1 MPQIDPKYDRLK
13 LTAQY
18 LTDPMLMALAWKKAH
33 DYIRNTNWYADN
45 FDLDK
50 SALNL
55 AALSKKW
62 ASEISTGQTDF
73 KDLKLVPAPKTAQW
87 SFSENQCPE
96 TAEDIFQQHIE
107 RAAAPCYC
115 LKWAPLKPEKIKL
128 RPLAHIGIKEQTIMT
143 LVMMCLANEV
153 EALQGDPST
162 DYDEAHEKRVV
173 SYGNRL
179 YCTYSEDS
187 EGKLTA
193 EHNYGATTIYSKY
206 FTDYRK
212 FLQRPY
218 YFAAKA
224 LPEKSPD
231 QEVYLIELDLSQ
243 FFDLIDREKLFEKIK
258 NIVHKKQDTVIA
270 DKDAVETVFK
280 SFNDWSWS
288 ACAEETY
295 QLCATEEVPT
305 PGKGLP
311 QGLVASGFL
320 SNIYMLD
327 FDTKLS
333 KLINSNI
340 SDESDN
346 AVTLVDYCRY
356 VDDMRLVVTGPAWS
370 KDNSTPL
377 RNIRNAINTW
387 LDPELKKL
395 NLKLNPEKTKAEV
408 YRGKSKGISSALEA
422 MQSTLSGPLSNESAD
437 ELITQL
443 ESLLMLSDSSKVDQD
458 SEEGEC
464 RINRLAVIEKSV
476 FDVREDTLKR
486 FAANKISRILNEK
499 RHFTSRKTDA
509 SGNPIAGDWDYLQE
523 RMARRLI
530 GAWSTDPALVLLL
543 KKGLELYPSPKLL
556 EPVLEQLNDVL
567 LRRLQPSDKP
577 EERNEAE
584 LKQAAVATYCLA
596 EIFRHS
602 AVTIHRKDPQAIP
615 AHVDVDGYFE
625 LLQSRAVKVL
635 KDYTEEPT
643 SVCDKDDKA
652 TSASGK
658 DKPFNLL
665 AEQAR
670 FLLLVRLDTTLEE
683 SCGDIEQDL
692 IFKLAKGFR
701 SISIDTGTTDE
712 TLASCILL
720 ASQLV
725 DDQKPVLRA
734 TSCLF
739 DTYRR
744 TMDIQAVI
752 KKIAPQDSTFVRSL
766 MLHARAIKYEWYE
779 VNKTGFISTL
789 SDSLY
794 LNIKPSAKPLKD
806 ISKPMGIYQLSS
818 RDDNPFGNE
827 TMALKL
833 FSALLG
839 AAETSSI
846 SKEEVIDLSRTK
858 VKSASGYNNPPSF
871 SVFEEELVVEE
882 LVPQESLPG
891 VAKHL
896 KTTDEEILILQRIA
910 LTMRA
915 VLSGSADP
923 TGFGQSFAPRTGYRG
938 LKSTSFK
945 RQFGMM
951 TTPESLAGEAAQFS
965 SWLSTLLAKL
975 LRWPGIHVND
985 QSFKWPREYTFKSV
999 RELVNK
1005 RLELLKENYCQSSG
1019 MPGLPELITPD
1030 WSNEKTSLKVAMVQS
1045 KLPMK
1050 DDFGRAGLLLD
1061 DPDYRYK
1068 HRRHVARVAE
1078 LVVKHVK
1085 AQQIDECK
1093 EGEREQ
1099 DIDLIVWP
1107 ELSVHEDDMDILIQL
1122 SRQTHAIVLA
1132 GMGFINQKGIPGP
1145 NNCAVW
1151 IVPRKH
1157 NGNQNEIKR
1166 FQGKFHMM
1174 KDEQDKVQPWR
1185 PYQLFI
1191 ELKHPK
1197 FKDKPGFKLTSAI
1210 CYDATD
1216 IKLSADLQDKS
1227 NALLIPALNR
1237 DVGTF
1242 DTMVEALHY
1251 HMFQPVV
1258 LVNTGEFGGSYAMAP
1273 YKESHKRLIAH
1284 SSGNQQVAINTFEMN
1299 MFDFRRDG
1307 IGSSMQ
1313 SDDKPKTP
1321 PAGVARKSAK

>member
-1 MPQIDPKYDRLK
+1 MPQIDPKYDRLY
-13 LTAQY
+13 LTDEY
-18 LTDPMLMALAWKKAH
+18 LTDPLLMALAWKKAH

-50 SALNL
+50 SVLNL
-55 AALSKKW
+55 AALCDEWTSD
-62 ASEISTGQTDF
+62 ISTGQTKF
-73 KDLKLVPAPKTAQW
+73 EDLKLVPAPKTAQW
-87 SFSENQCPE
+87 HFVPQKTSKELLEENFDEVGSPDE
-96 TAEDIFQQHIE
+96 K
-107 RAAAPCYC
+107 CYC
-115 LKWAPLKPEKIKL
+115 LRWEPSNLTDVKL

-162 DYDEAHEKRVV
+162 EYDEAHEKQVV

-179 YCTYSEDS
+179 YCTYNEDS

-218 YFAAKA
+218 HFAAKA

-231 QEVYLIELDLSQ
+231 EEVYLVELDLRQ

-356 VDDMRLVVTGPAWS
+356 VDDMRLVVTGPARS
-370 KDNSTPL
+370 TDNRTPL
-377 RNIRNAINTW
+377 RNIQNAINTW

-395 NLKLNPEKTKAEV
+395 NLKLNSEKTKVEV
-408 YRGKSKGISSALEA
+408 YRGKSKGISSSLEA
-422 MQSTLSGPLSNESAD
+422 IQSNLSGPLSNESAD
-437 ELITQL
+437 ELVTQL
-443 ESLLMLSDSSKVDQD
+443 ESLLMLTDDSRVDQNK
-458 SEEGEC
+458 EEGKC
-464 RINRLAVIEKSV
+464 QINRLAVIEKSV

-486 FAANKISRILNEK
+486 FAANKITRILNEK
-499 RHFTSRKTDA
+499 RHFTSRQTDA

-543 KKGLELYPSPKLL
+543 KKGVELFPSPKLL
-556 EPVLEQLNDVL
+556 EPVLEQLNEITK
-567 LRRLQPSDKP
+567 RGGKQ
-577 EERNEAE
+577 EA
-584 LKQAAVATYCLA
+584 LARYCLA

-602 AVTIHRKDPQAIP
+602 AITIHRKDPQAIP
-615 AHVDVDGYFE
+615 AHADVDGYFE
-625 LLQSRAVKVL
+625 LLQSEAVQVL
-635 KDYTEEPT
+635 TGDDDT
-643 SVCDKDDKA
+643 KDDKQ
-652 TSASGK
+652 TDEDSVKSGSGIE
-658 DKPFNLL
+658 PFNLL

-670 FLLLVRLDTTLEE
+670 FLLLIRLDTTLEE
-683 SCGDIEQDL
+683 SCGNHEQDL

-701 SISIDTGTTDE
+701 SISLGESVKDE
-712 TLASCILL
+712 AIASCILL

-725 DDQKPVLRA
+725 EDQKPVLRA
-734 TSCLF
+734 ASCLF
-739 DTYRR
+739 DAHAGKISIQ
-744 TMDIQAVI
+744 DIVEKMAT
-752 KKIAPQDSTFVRSL
+752 QDSSFVRSL
-766 MLHARAIKYEWYE
+766 ILHARAIKYKWYE
-779 VNKTGFISTL
+779 ENKPGFINTL
-789 SDSLY
+789 SESLY
-794 LNIKPSAKPLKD
+794 LNIKPSAKPLID
-806 ISKPMGIYQLSS
+806 ISKAMGIYQLSS
-818 RDDNPFGNE
+818 RSDNPFSSE
-827 TMALKL
+827 IMALKL
-833 FSALLG
+833 LSALLK
-839 AAETSSI
+839 ADKKSSI
-846 SKEEVIDLSRTK
+846 DQMKVIDLSCTK
-858 VKSASGYNNPPSF
+858 VKSASGYSNPPSF
-871 SVFEEELVVEE
+871 SVFEEELTVEE

-891 VAKHL
+891 VAEHL
-896 KTTDEEILILQRIA
+896 KDTDEEPMILQRIA
-910 LTMRA
+910 LAMRA
-915 VLSGSADP
+915 VLAGSADP
-923 TGFGQSFAPRTGYRG
+923 TGFGQSFAPRIGYRG

-951 TTPESLAGEAAQFS
+951 TTPEALAGEAAQFS
-965 SWLSTLLAKL
+965 TWLSTLLAKL

-985 QSFKWPREYTFKSV
+985 QGFEWPREFTFKNVS
-999 RELVNK
+999 ELVNK
-1005 RLELLKENYCQSSG
+1005 RLDVLKAYYCQSSG

-1030 WSNEKTSLKVAMVQS
+1030 WSKDKTSLKVAMVQS

-1085 AQQIDECK
+1085 AQKIDECK

-1107 ELSVHEDDMDILIQL
+1107 ELSVHKDDMDVLVQL

-1132 GMGFINQKGIPGP
+1132 GLGFINQKGIPGP

-1251 HMFQPVV
+1251 HMYQPVV

-1284 SSGNQQVAINTFEMN
+1284 STGNQQVAINTFEMN
-1299 MFDFRRDG
+1299 MFDFRRDKVG
-1307 IGSSMQ
+1307 AGMTSGT
-1313 SDDKPKTP
+1313 KTKTP
-1321 PAGVARKSAK
+1321 PAGVTLKDAK